1 MKLTYNFI
9 ILKIKRNESK
19 KDEKVAGNGVWNY
32 KIDDP
37 MWVGFSYLECRGI
50 VKAGSQIFID
60 PKF

>member
-1 MKLTYNFI
+1 LKLTYNFI

-37 MWVGFSYLECRGI
+37 M
-50 VKAGSQIFID
+50 
-60 PKF
+60 